1 MYMHL
6 SKFAV
11 AEGATVKRGD
21 VIGYVGS
28 TGRSNAPHLH
38 WTLYVNG
45 VPVNPLEW
53 VRAVS
58 CYATPKKKKSRF

>member
-1 MYMHL
+1 L
-6 SKFAV
+6 SRFAV
-11 AEGATVKRGD
+11 AEGATVKKGD
-21 VIGYVGS
+21 VIGYSGT

-53 VRAVS
+53 VKVAS
-58 CYATPKKKKSRF
+58 CYAGPNKVRPKR